1 MQVVKGRYQA
11 RVFRQQHTV
20 TENVTR
26 HITNTHTCEIRGLTV
41 DSDLSEVT
49 LNRLPGTTCRD
60 PHFLMVVTDAATR
73 CKRIA
78 QPEVVFF

>member
-11 RVFRQQHTV
+11 RVFRQQHTITEYV
-20 TENVTR
+20 TC
-26 HITNTHTCEIRGLTV
+26 HITDSHTCEIRSLTV

-60 PHFLMVVTDAATR
+60 PHFLMVVTHAATR
-73 CKRIA
+73 CKRIT